1 MVTLQGITNEILEK
15 RILEQKRS
23 EKSKDT
29 QTKKS
34 VQSNLSEHTT
44 SSKTTTLFGRSKQK
58 PRKKGDYTLVNQDDT
73 DGESGRSENLK
84 AKTDSE
90 PSKT

>member
-15 RILEQKRS
+15 RIMEQKRS
-23 EKSKDT
+23 EKSKDA

-34 VQSNLSEHTT
+34 VQSDLSEHTT

-58 PRKKGDYTLVNQDDT
+58 PRRKGDYTLVSQDDT
-73 DGESGRSENLK
+73 DGESGRTENLK
-84 AKTDSE
+84 GSE